1 MEKLKVEQ
9 KTETEDF
16 SSSPQKDEE
25 RIIRILSTD
34 IEGKMKIFPA
44 LTKIKGISWS
54 FSNAIC
60 KILKID
66 KNRKIGS
73 LSPEET
79 KRILEFIKNPS
90 VPEFILNRRIDFETG
105 ENKHI
110 IGIELELRNEF
121 DIKRFKKIKSYKGF
135 RHMSKLPVRGQR
147 TRGNFRKNRA
157 KGVGIK
163 KKSKQS

>member
-1 MEKLKVEQ
+1 MEQ
-9 KTETEDF
+9 KTKDF
-16 SSSPQKDEE
+16 SSSPKKDEE

-34 IEGKMKIFPA
+34 IEGKMKIFPG

-73 LSPEET
+73 LNSEET
-79 KRILEFIKNPS
+79 KKILEFIKTPS
-90 VPEFILNRRIDFETG
+90 VPKFILNRRIDFETG
-105 ENKHI
+105 EDKHMV
-110 IGIELELRNEF
+110 GIDLELRNEF
-121 DIKRFKKIKSYKGF
+121 DIKRLKKIKNYKGF

-163 KKSKQS
+163 KKPKKS